1 MVDYFVLNDDNK
13 RDPKELFK
21 ELYEKSMEE
30 KIKKEKIKKE
40 KIKEENKQTQAPK
53 QNFV

>member
-1 MVDYFVLNDDNK
+1 MVEYFVLNDDDK

-30 KIKKEKIKKE
+30 KIKKEKIK
-40 KIKEENKQTQAPK
+40 EENKQTQAPK

>member
-1 MVDYFVLNDDNK
+1 MLNDDNK

-21 ELYEKSMEE
+21 EIYEKSMEE
-30 KIKKEKIKKE
+30 KIKKEKIK
-40 KIKEENKQTQAPK
+40 EENKQTPAPK

>member
-21 ELYEKSMEE
+21 EIYEKSME
-30 KIKKEKIKKE
+30 EKIKKE

>member
-21 ELYEKSMEE
+21 ELAEKCGKE
-30 KIKKEKIKKE
+30 EKIKKE

>member
-1 MVDYFVLNDDNK
+1 MEFLVLDDDDK

-21 ELYEKSMEE
+21 ELAEKCE
-30 KIKKEKIKKE
+30 KEEKIKKE

>member
-1 MVDYFVLNDDNK
+1 MVEYFVLNDDDK

-21 ELYEKSMEE
+21 EIYEKSMEE
-30 KIKKEKIKKE
+30 KIKKEKIK
-40 KIKEENKQTQAPK
+40 EENKQTPAPK

>member
-21 ELYEKSMEE
+21 EIYEKSMEE
-30 KIKKEKIKKE
+30 KIKKEKIK
-40 KIKEENKQTQAPK
+40 EENKQTPAPK

>member
-21 ELYEKSMEE
+21 ELAEKCE
-30 KIKKEKIKKE
+30 KEE

>member
-1 MVDYFVLNDDNK
+1 MWNLEFLVLDDDDK

-30 KIKKEKIKKE
+30 KIKKEKIK
-40 KIKEENKQTQAPK
+40 EENKQTPAPSES
-53 QNFV
+53 

>member
-1 MVDYFVLNDDNK
+1 MEYFVLNDDNK

-21 ELYEKSMEE
+21 ELYEKSKEE

-40 KIKEENKQTQAPK
+40 KIKEENKQNTAPSES
-53 QNFV
+53 